1 MKNLFIIII
10 LFSTFL
16 FAKET
21 NFKISYDPDY
31 APFSYKQD
39 DKPAGLLIDIWK
51 LWAKYNNYTIE
62 FVDGILW
69 DDAINLVKNKEVDFF
84 LGTKKYSDWMITSNT
99 FYELR
104 STFFI
109 LSKNDSNIIT
119 KPQITIGLIG
129 GNYQSLIL
137 QNYPNATI
145 KVYKDYDKL
154 IEDLQNQ
161 ELDLIYEDK
170 LAVEFYT
177 LRNNL
182 FHLIKPLDNLIL
194 KNSVQAITYNQEKAN
209 LFDIGFLKIPTNEL
223 LELEE
228 KWIINE
234 KEKYYANFK
243 QQVNLT
249 QEEKDFLTKNLIKVS
264 VSNSWEPFTFKS
276 KNDKAIGISA
286 EYWELIAKKVGLQYK
301 NVFSETF
308 KEQVNNIKT
317 KENDLIYSIG
327 ETANRKDYSIFTK
340 EYAKFPISI
349 VTKKDENFI
358 ENISILKNKKIAV
371 GDNFTAH
378 NIIKNNYPN
387 MELIL
392 VNSVKEGLELV
403 SKNEVYAFV
412 DIQPVL
418 FYNIAKYGFDD
429 LKVSGNTGL
438 NFNMKFM
445 IRDDYVILESILNK
459 AISSISINE
468 LNEIITKWNNVQ
480 FQTSFNYDLFIQIFA
495 VIFIIILAFI
505 NRTLTLKNLNKS
517 LSNKVEEKTKTLNE
531 MNKNLENLVEK
542 KTKELIQKENILNQQ
557 SKMAA
562 MGEMIENIA
571 HQWRQPL
578 SLISTAA
585 TGAKLRKDFES
596 LSDADFYEAM
606 DIINNSAQH
615 LSNTID
621 DFRNFFSNEKEASY
635 FDIHIPIEK
644 VLYLVSSKLKNRN
657 IEIVKNTQEIII
669 VGLVNEFIQVLLNII
684 NNAVDALEESD
695 SKKKFIFIDAYKEG
709 DNLVLKIKDNAG
721 GIKKEIIDRIFEP
734 YFTTKHKSQGTGIGL
749 YMSNE
754 IIKKHMN
761 GDISVS
767 NKKYLYENTNYNGA
781 EFKIVLPLNSQ
792 IIE

>member
-1 MKNLFIIII
+1 MKNLFIIIF
-10 LFSTFL
+10 LFSISI

-21 NFKISYDPDY
+21 NLKISYDPNY

-39 DKPAGLLIDIWK
+39 DKAAGLFIDIWK

-62 FVDGILW
+62 FVDGVIWNNAL
-69 DDAINLVKNKEVDFF
+69 DLAKNKEVDFF
-84 LGTKKYSDWMITSNT
+84 LGSNPYKNWMFSSDS
-99 FYELR
+99 FYELT
-104 STFFI
+104 SSFFI
-109 LSKNDSNIIT
+109 LAKNNAQILEKSNIN
-119 KPQITIGLIG
+119 IGLISQD
-129 GNYQSLIL
+129 YEELIL
-137 QNYPNATI
+137 KNYPNATI
-145 KVYKDYDKL
+145 KFYKDYDKL
-154 IEDLQNQ
+154 IEDLENN

-182 FHLIKPLDNLIL
+182 FHLIKSLDNSIL
-194 KNSVQAITYNQEKAN
+194 KNSVNAITYSQDKAD
-209 LFDIGFLKIPTNEL
+209 LFNNGFSKIPINEL
-223 LELEE
+223 LELEK
-228 KWIINE
+228 KWILNE
-234 KEKYYANFK
+234 KDKYYSNFK
-243 QQVNLT
+243 QQINLT
-249 QEEKDFLTKNLIKVS
+249 QEEKDFLANNLIKVS
-264 VSNSWEPFTFKS
+264 VSEAWEPFTFKS
-276 KNDKAIGISA
+276 RNDEAIGISA
-286 EYWELIAKKVGLQYK
+286 EYWKIISSKLDLKYK
-301 NVFSETF
+301 NIFDETF
-308 KEQVNNIKT
+308 KHQINSIKN
-317 KENDLIYSIG
+317 KENDLIYSVG
-327 ETANRKDYSIFTK
+327 ETHDRKEYSIFSK

-349 VTKKDENFI
+349 ATKKDENFI
-358 ENISILKNKKIAV
+358 ENISILTNKKIAV

-378 NIIKNNYPN
+378 NIIKSKYPN
-387 MELIL
+387 MDFIL

-403 SKNEVYAFV
+403 SKNKAYAFI

-438 NFNMKFM
+438 DFSIKFM

-480 FQTSFNYDLFIQIFA
+480 FQTNFNYELFLQIFA
-495 VIFIIILAFI
+495 VVFLIILAFVH
-505 NRTLTLKNLNKS
+505 RTLTLKNLNKT
-517 LSNKVEEKTKTLNE
+517 LTIKVEEKTKKLND

-542 KTKELIQKENILNQQ
+542 KTTELIQKENILNHQ

-585 TGAKLRKDFES
+585 TGAKLKKDFGN
-596 LSDADFYEAM
+596 LSDSDFYETM

-621 DFRNFFSNEKEASY
+621 DFRNFFSNEKKASF
-635 FDIHIPIEK
+635 FDVNTPIEK
-644 VLYLVSSKLKNRN
+644 VLYLVSSKLKNRK
-657 IEIVKNTQEIII
+657 IEIIKNTQKIEII
-669 VGLVNEFIQVLLNII
+669 GLVNEFIQVLVNII
-684 NNAVDALEESD
+684 NNALDAFEENNLE
-695 SKKKFIFIDAYKEG
+695 KKLIFIDIYKEEN
-709 DNLVLKIKDNAG
+709 NLILKIKDNAG
-721 GIKKEIIDRIFEP
+721 GIKETIINRIFEP

-761 GDISVS
+761 GNISVS
-767 NKKYLYENTNYNGA
+767 NKEYIYDNVKYIGA
-781 EFKIVLPLNSQ
+781 EFKIELPINK
-792 IIE
+792 

>member
-1 MKNLFIIII
+1 MKSLFIIIF
-10 LFSTFL
+10 LFSISI

-62 FVDGILW
+62 FVDGVIW
-69 DDAINLVKNKEVDFF
+69 DNALNLVKNEEVDYF
-84 LGTKKYSDWMITSNT
+84 LGSNPYDNWMITSES
-99 FYELR
+99 FYEFK
-104 STFFI
+104 SSFFI
-109 LSKNDSNIIT
+109 LAENDSQIISKKNI
-119 KPQITIGLIG
+119 KIGLISQD
-129 GNYQSLIL
+129 YKKLIL
-137 QNYPNATI
+137 KNYPNATI
-145 KVYKDYDKL
+145 KLYKNYDNL
-154 IEDLQNQ
+154 IEDLKNQ
-161 ELDLIYEDK
+161 ELDLIYGDK
-170 LAVEFYT
+170 LALEFYI
-177 LRNNL
+177 LKNNL

-194 KNSVQAITYNQEKAN
+194 KNSVQAITYNQEKAD

-223 LELEE
+223 LELEK
-228 KWIINE
+228 KWIL
-234 KEKYYANFK
+234 KEQERYYTNFK
-243 QQVNLT
+243 QQLKLT
-249 QEEKDFLTKNLIKVS
+249 QEEKDFLAKNLIKVS

-286 EYWELIAKKVGLQYK
+286 EYWELIAKKVGLQYQ
-301 NVFSETF
+301 NVFSKTF
-308 KEQVNNIKT
+308 KEQINNIKT

-327 ETANRKDYSIFTK
+327 ETSNRKDYSIFTK

-358 ENISILKNKKIAV
+358 ENISMLKNKKIAV

-392 VNSVKEGLELV
+392 VNSIKEGLELV

-480 FQTSFNYDLFIQIFA
+480 FQTSFNYELFIQIFA

-621 DFRNFFSNEKEASY
+621 DFRNFFSNEKEASF
-635 FDIHIPIEK
+635 FDINIPIEK

-684 NNAVDALEESD
+684 NNAVDALEESN
-695 SKKKFIFIDAYKEG
+695 SKKKFIFIDTYKEEN
-709 DNLVLKIKDNAG
+709 NLILKIKDNAG
-721 GIKKEIIDRIFEP
+721 GIPQNIITKIYDP
-734 YFTTKHKSQGTGIGL
+734 YFTTKHKSQGTGLGL
-749 YMSNE
+749 
-754 IIKKHMN
+754 HMTYKLIDEGMHGKIEAQN
-761 GDISVS
+761 VEFE
-767 NKKYLYENTNYNGA
+767 YENKIYKGA
-781 EFKIVLPLNSQ
+781 EFIISLN
-792 IIE
+792 I

>member
-1 MKNLFIIII
+1 MKNLFIIIF
-10 LFSTFL
+10 LFSISI

-21 NFKISYDPDY
+21 NLKISYDPNY

-39 DKPAGLLIDIWK
+39 DKAAGLFIDIWK

-62 FVDGILW
+62 FVDGVIWNNAL
-69 DDAINLVKNKEVDFF
+69 DLAKNKEVDFF
-84 LGTKKYSDWMITSNT
+84 LGSNPYKNWMFSSDS
-99 FYELR
+99 FYELT
-104 STFFI
+104 SSFFI
-109 LSKNDSNIIT
+109 LAKNNAQILEKSNIN
-119 KPQITIGLIG
+119 IGLISQD
-129 GNYQSLIL
+129 YEELIL
-137 QNYPNATI
+137 KNYPNATI
-145 KVYKDYDKL
+145 KFYKDYDKL
-154 IEDLQNQ
+154 IEDLENN

-182 FHLIKPLDNLIL
+182 FHLIKSLDNSTL
-194 KNSVQAITYNQEKAN
+194 KNSVNAITYSQDKAD
-209 LFDIGFLKIPTNEL
+209 LFNNGFSKIPINEL
-223 LELEE
+223 LELEK
-228 KWIINE
+228 KWILNE
-234 KEKYYANFK
+234 KDKYYSNFK
-243 QQVNLT
+243 QQINLT
-249 QEEKDFLTKNLIKVS
+249 QEEKDFLANNLIKVS
-264 VSNSWEPFTFKS
+264 VSEAWEPFTFKS
-276 KNDKAIGISA
+276 RNDEAIGISA
-286 EYWELIAKKVGLQYK
+286 EYWKIISSKLDLKYK
-301 NVFSETF
+301 NIFDETF
-308 KEQVNNIKT
+308 KHQINSIKN
-317 KENDLIYSIG
+317 KENDLIYSVG
-327 ETANRKDYSIFTK
+327 ETHDRKEYSIFSK

-349 VTKKDENFI
+349 ATKKDENFI
-358 ENISILKNKKIAV
+358 ENISILTNKKIAV

-378 NIIKNNYPN
+378 NIIKSKYPN
-387 MELIL
+387 MDFIL

-403 SKNEVYAFV
+403 SKNKAYAFI

-438 NFNMKFM
+438 DFSIKFM

-480 FQTSFNYDLFIQIFA
+480 FQTNFNYELFLQIFA
-495 VIFIIILAFI
+495 VVFLIILAFVY
-505 NRTLTLKNLNKS
+505 RTLTLKNLNKT
-517 LSNKVEEKTKTLNE
+517 LTIKVEEKTKKLND

-542 KTKELIQKENILNQQ
+542 KTTELIQKENILNHQ

-585 TGAKLRKDFES
+585 TGAKLKKDFGN
-596 LSDADFYEAM
+596 LSDSDFYETM

-621 DFRNFFSNEKEASY
+621 DFRNFFSNEKKASF
-635 FDIHIPIEK
+635 FDVNTPIEK
-644 VLYLVSSKLKNRN
+644 VLYLVSSKLKNRK
-657 IEIVKNTQEIII
+657 IEIIKNTQKIEII
-669 VGLVNEFIQVLLNII
+669 GLVNEFIQVLVNII
-684 NNAVDALEESD
+684 NNALDAFEENNLE
-695 SKKKFIFIDAYKEG
+695 KKLIFIDIYKEEN
-709 DNLVLKIKDNAG
+709 NLILKIKDNAG
-721 GIKKEIIDRIFEP
+721 GIKETIINRIFEP

-761 GDISVS
+761 GNISVS
-767 NKKYLYENTNYNGA
+767 NKEYSYDNVKYIGA
-781 EFKIVLPLNSQ
+781 EFKIELPINK
-792 IIE
+792 

>member
-234 KEKYYANFK
+234 KEKYYVNFK

-327 ETANRKDYSIFTK
+327 ETANRKEYSIFTK

-358 ENISILKNKKIAV
+358 ENIYILKNKKIAV

-392 VNSVKEGLELV
+392 VNSVKEGLC
-403 SKNEVYAFV
+403 
-412 DIQPVL
+412 
-418 FYNIAKYGFDD
+418 
-429 LKVSGNTGL
+429 
-438 NFNMKFM
+438 
-445 IRDDYVILESILNK
+445 
-459 AISSISINE
+459 
-468 LNEIITKWNNVQ
+468 
-480 FQTSFNYDLFIQIFA
+480 
-495 VIFIIILAFI
+495 
-505 NRTLTLKNLNKS
+505 
-517 LSNKVEEKTKTLNE
+517 
-531 MNKNLENLVEK
+531 
-542 KTKELIQKENILNQQ
+542 
-557 SKMAA
+557 
-562 MGEMIENIA
+562 
-571 HQWRQPL
+571 
-578 SLISTAA
+578 
-585 TGAKLRKDFES
+585 
-596 LSDADFYEAM
+596 
-606 DIINNSAQH
+606 
-615 LSNTID
+615 
-621 DFRNFFSNEKEASY
+621 FR
-635 FDIHIPIEK
+635 
-644 VLYLVSSKLKNRN
+644 
-657 IEIVKNTQEIII
+657 
-669 VGLVNEFIQVLLNII
+669 
-684 NNAVDALEESD
+684 
-695 SKKKFIFIDAYKEG
+695 
-709 DNLVLKIKDNAG
+709 
-721 GIKKEIIDRIFEP
+721 
-734 YFTTKHKSQGTGIGL
+734 
-749 YMSNE
+749 
-754 IIKKHMN
+754 
-761 GDISVS
+761 
-767 NKKYLYENTNYNGA
+767 
-781 EFKIVLPLNSQ
+781 
-792 IIE
+792 

>member
-1 MKNLFIIII
+1 MKNLFFIII

-21 NFKISYDPDY
+21 SFKISYDSNY

-39 DKPAGLLIDIWK
+39 DKAAGLLIDIWK
-51 LWAKYNNYTIE
+51 LWAKYNNYIIE
-62 FVDGILW
+62 FVDGVLW
-69 DDAINLVKNKEVDFF
+69 DDAINLVKNKEVDYF
-84 LGTKKYSDWMITSNT
+84 LGTKKYSDWMFTSNT
-99 FYELR
+99 FYELK
-104 STFFI
+104 STFFT

-119 KPQITIGLIG
+119 KPLLTIGLIG
-129 GNYQSLIL
+129 GNYQDLIS
-137 QNYPNATI
+137 QNYPNAII

-154 IEDLQNQ
+154 IEGLENQ

-182 FHLIKPLDNLIL
+182 FHLIKPLDDLTL
-194 KNSVQAITYNQEKAN
+194 KNSVQAITYNQEKAD
-209 LFDIGFLKIPTNEL
+209 LFDIGFSKIPTNEL

-234 KEKYYANFK
+234 KERYYSSFK
-243 QQVNLT
+243 QQLNLT
-249 QEEKDFLTKNLIKVS
+249 QEEKDFLLKNLIKVS

-276 KNDKAIGISA
+276 KNNKAIGISA
-286 EYWELIAKKVGLQYK
+286 EYWELITKKLGLQYK

-308 KEQVNNIKT
+308 KEQINSIKT

-327 ETANRKDYSIFTK
+327 ETSNRKDYSIFTK

-358 ENISILKNKKIAV
+358 ENISMLKNKKIAV

-378 NIIKNNYPN
+378 NIIKNNYPDIQ
-387 MELIL
+387 LTL
-392 VNSVKEGLELV
+392 VNSIKEGLELV

-438 NFNMKFM
+438 NFSMKFM
-445 IRDDYVILESILNK
+445 IRDDYAILESILNK

-480 FQTSFNYDLFIQIFA
+480 FQTSFNYELFIQIFA

-505 NRTLTLKNLNKS
+505 HRTITLKNLNKS

-585 TGAKLRKDFES
+585 TGAKLRKDFEN
-596 LSDADFYEAM
+596 LSDVDFYEAM

-621 DFRNFFSNEKEASY
+621 DFRNFFSNEKEASF
-635 FDIHIPIEK
+635 FDINIPIEK

-669 VGLVNEFIQVLLNII
+669 LGLVNEFIQVLLNII
-684 NNAVDALEESD
+684 NNSVDALEDSD
-695 SKKKFIFIDAYKEG
+695 CKNKFIFIDIYKEQ
-709 DNLVLKIKDNAG
+709 NKLILKIKDNAG
-721 GIKKEIIDRIFEP
+721 GIKEEVINRVFEP
-734 YFTTKHKSQGTGIGL
+734 YFTTKHKNQGTGIGL

-767 NKKYLYENTNYNGA
+767 NKEYLYQNTNYNGA
-781 EFKIVLPLNSQ
+781 EFKIELPLSSQ
-792 IIE
+792 IIK

>member
-1 MKNLFIIII
+1 MKSLFIIIF
-10 LFSTFL
+10 LFSISI

-21 NFKISYDPDY
+21 NFKISYDPNY

-62 FVDGILW
+62 FVDGVIW
-69 DDAINLVKNKEVDFF
+69 DNALNLVKNEEVDYF
-84 LGTKKYSDWMITSNT
+84 LGSNPYDNWMITSES
-99 FYELR
+99 FYEFK
-104 STFFI
+104 SSFFI
-109 LSKNDSNIIT
+109 LAENDSQIISKKNI
-119 KPQITIGLIG
+119 KIGLISQD
-129 GNYQSLIL
+129 YKKLIL
-137 QNYPNATI
+137 KNYPNATI
-145 KVYKDYDKL
+145 KLYKNYDNL
-154 IEDLQNQ
+154 IEDLKNQ
-161 ELDLIYEDK
+161 ELDLIYGDK
-170 LAVEFYT
+170 LALEFYI
-177 LRNNL
+177 LKNNL

-194 KNSVQAITYNQEKAN
+194 KNSVQAITYNQEKAD

-223 LELEE
+223 LELEK
-228 KWIINE
+228 KWIL
-234 KEKYYANFK
+234 KEQERYYTNFK
-243 QQVNLT
+243 QQLKLT

-264 VSNSWEPFTFKS
+264 VSNAWEPFTFKS

-286 EYWELIAKKVGLQYK
+286 EYWELIAKKVGLQYQ
-301 NVFSETF
+301 NVFSKTF
-308 KEQVNNIKT
+308 KEQINNIKT

-358 ENISILKNKKIAV
+358 ENISVLKNKKIAV

-378 NIIKNNYPN
+378 NIIKSNYPN

-392 VNSVKEGLELV
+392 VNSIKEGLELV

-517 LSNKVEEKTKTLNE
+517 LINKVEEKTKTLNE

-596 LSDADFYEAM
+596 LSDTDFYEAM

-615 LSNTID
+615 LSSTID
-621 DFRNFFSNEKEASY
+621 DFRNFFSNEKEASF
-635 FDIHIPIEK
+635 FDINIPIEK

-657 IEIVKNTQEIII
+657 IEIIKNTQEIVIL
-669 VGLVNEFIQVLLNII
+669 GLVNEFIQVLLNII
-684 NNAVDALEESD
+684 NNAVDALEESN
-695 SKKKFIFIDAYKEG
+695 SKKKFIFIDTYKEEN
-709 DNLVLKIKDNAG
+709 NLILKIKDNAG
-721 GIKKEIIDRIFEP
+721 GIKEEIIDRIFEP

-761 GDISVS
+761 GNISVS

-781 EFKIVLPLNSQ
+781 EFKTVIPLNSQ

>member
-1 MKNLFIIII
+1 M
-10 LFSTFL
+10 
-16 FAKET
+16 
-21 NFKISYDPDY
+21 
-31 APFSYKQD
+31 
-39 DKPAGLLIDIWK
+39 
-51 LWAKYNNYTIE
+51 
-62 FVDGILW
+62 
-69 DDAINLVKNKEVDFF
+69 
-84 LGTKKYSDWMITSNT
+84 
-99 FYELR
+99 
-104 STFFI
+104 
-109 LSKNDSNIIT
+109 
-119 KPQITIGLIG
+119 
-129 GNYQSLIL
+129 
-137 QNYPNATI
+137 
-145 KVYKDYDKL
+145 
-154 IEDLQNQ
+154 
-161 ELDLIYEDK
+161 
-170 LAVEFYT
+170 
-177 LRNNL
+177 
-182 FHLIKPLDNLIL
+182 
-194 KNSVQAITYNQEKAN
+194 
-209 LFDIGFLKIPTNEL
+209 
-223 LELEE
+223 
-228 KWIINE
+228 
-234 KEKYYANFK
+234 
-243 QQVNLT
+243 T

-438 NFNMKFM
+438 NFNIKFM

-596 LSDADFYEAM
+596 LSDTDFYEAM

-635 FDIHIPIEK
+635 FDIHILIEK

-695 SKKKFIFIDAYKEG
+695 SKKKFIFIDTYKES

-721 GIKKEIIDRIFEP
+721 GIKEEIIDRIFEP

>member
-1 MKNLFIIII
+1 MKSLFIIIF
-10 LFSTFL
+10 LFSISI

-21 NFKISYDPDY
+21 NFKISYDPNY

-62 FVDGILW
+62 FVDGVIW
-69 DDAINLVKNKEVDFF
+69 DNALNLVKNEEVDYF
-84 LGTKKYSDWMITSNT
+84 LGSNPYDNWMITSES
-99 FYELR
+99 FYEFK
-104 STFFI
+104 SSFFI
-109 LSKNDSNIIT
+109 LAENDSQIISKKNI
-119 KPQITIGLIG
+119 KIGLISQD
-129 GNYQSLIL
+129 YKKLIL
-137 QNYPNATI
+137 KNYPNATI
-145 KVYKDYDKL
+145 KLYKNYDNL
-154 IEDLQNQ
+154 IEDLKNQ
-161 ELDLIYEDK
+161 ELDLIYGDK
-170 LAVEFYT
+170 LALEFYI
-177 LRNNL
+177 LKNNL

-194 KNSVQAITYNQEKAN
+194 KNSVQAITYNQEKAD

-223 LELEE
+223 LELEK
-228 KWIINE
+228 KWIL
-234 KEKYYANFK
+234 KEQERYYTNFK
-243 QQVNLT
+243 QQLKLT

-264 VSNSWEPFTFKS
+264 VSNAWEPFTFKS

-286 EYWELIAKKVGLQYK
+286 EYWELIAKKVGLQYQ
-301 NVFSETF
+301 NVFFKTF
-308 KEQVNNIKT
+308 KEQINNIKT

-327 ETANRKDYSIFTK
+327 ETTNRKDYSIFTK

-358 ENISILKNKKIAV
+358 ENISVLKNKKIAV

-378 NIIKNNYPN
+378 NIIKSNYPN

-392 VNSVKEGLELV
+392 VNSIKEGLELV

-517 LSNKVEEKTKTLNE
+517 LINKVEEKTKTLNE

-596 LSDADFYEAM
+596 LSDTDFYEAM

-615 LSNTID
+615 LSSTID
-621 DFRNFFSNEKEASY
+621 DFRNFFSNEKEASF
-635 FDIHIPIEK
+635 FDINIPIEK

-657 IEIVKNTQEIII
+657 IEIIKNTQEIVIL
-669 VGLVNEFIQVLLNII
+669 GLVNEFIQVLLNII
-684 NNAVDALEESD
+684 NNAVDALEESN
-695 SKKKFIFIDAYKEG
+695 SKKKFIFIDTYKEEN
-709 DNLVLKIKDNAG
+709 NLILKIKDNAG
-721 GIKKEIIDRIFEP
+721 GIKEEIIDRIFEP

-761 GDISVS
+761 GNISVS

-781 EFKIVLPLNSQ
+781 EFKTVIPLNSQ

>member
-1 MKNLFIIII
+1 MKSLFIIIF
-10 LFSTFL
+10 LFSISI

-21 NFKISYDPDY
+21 NFKISYDPNY

-62 FVDGILW
+62 FVDGVIW
-69 DDAINLVKNKEVDFF
+69 DNALNLVKNEEVDYF
-84 LGTKKYSDWMITSNT
+84 LGSNPYDNWMITSES
-99 FYELR
+99 FYEFK
-104 STFFI
+104 SSFFI
-109 LSKNDSNIIT
+109 LAENDSQIISKKNI
-119 KPQITIGLIG
+119 KIGLISQD
-129 GNYQSLIL
+129 YKKLIL
-137 QNYPNATI
+137 KNYPNATI
-145 KVYKDYDKL
+145 KLYKNYDNL
-154 IEDLQNQ
+154 IEDLKNQ
-161 ELDLIYEDK
+161 ELDLIYGDK
-170 LAVEFYT
+170 LALEFYI
-177 LRNNL
+177 LKNNL

-194 KNSVQAITYNQEKAN
+194 KNSVQAITYNQEKAD

-223 LELEE
+223 LELEK
-228 KWIINE
+228 KWIL
-234 KEKYYANFK
+234 KEQERYYTNFK
-243 QQVNLT
+243 QQLKLT

-264 VSNSWEPFTFKS
+264 VSNAWEPFTFKS

-286 EYWELIAKKVGLQYK
+286 EYWELIAKKVGLQYQ
-301 NVFSETF
+301 NVFSKTF
-308 KEQVNNIKT
+308 KEQINNIKT

-358 ENISILKNKKIAV
+358 ENISVLKNKKIAV

-378 NIIKNNYPN
+378 NIIKSNYPN

-392 VNSVKEGLELV
+392 VNSIKEGLELV

-517 LSNKVEEKTKTLNE
+517 LIHKVEEKTKTLNE

-596 LSDADFYEAM
+596 LSDTDFYEAM

-621 DFRNFFSNEKEASY
+621 DFRNFFSNEKEASF
-635 FDIHIPIEK
+635 FDINIPIEK

-657 IEIVKNTQEIII
+657 IEIIKNTQEIVIL
-669 VGLVNEFIQVLLNII
+669 GLVNEFIQVLLNII
-684 NNAVDALEESD
+684 NNAVDALEESN
-695 SKKKFIFIDAYKEG
+695 SKKKFIFIDTYKEEN
-709 DNLVLKIKDNAG
+709 NLILKIKDNAG
-721 GIKKEIIDRIFEP
+721 GIKEEIIDRIFEP

-761 GDISVS
+761 GNISVS

-781 EFKIVLPLNSQ
+781 EFKTVIPLNSQ